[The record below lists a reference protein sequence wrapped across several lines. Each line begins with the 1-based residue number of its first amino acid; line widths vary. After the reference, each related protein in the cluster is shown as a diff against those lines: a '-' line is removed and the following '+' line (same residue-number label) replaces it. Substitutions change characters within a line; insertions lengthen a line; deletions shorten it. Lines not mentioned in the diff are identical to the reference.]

1 MVRSGDYDDLERHV
15 AVCSQ
20 PSKATQLGSAIGRS
34 TCSCLSI
41 LLSSAGRE
49 CRLVVNCARA
59 TLNHSR
65 IADLDE
71 LALRCRDTKAR
82 TYLSEAIASYKAG
95 AMRSAIIATWIA
107 VAFDFIDKLNTL
119 EAQGDKQA
127 AQFAAEFR
135 KIRDAADV
143 AGSLSF
149 ERQILDRACKDLA
162 LISSLEYED
171 LSRLYQ
177 DRHRCAHPS
186 MISDE
191 ELYQPTAEQV
201 RYHMRTAVNAMLS
214 QPPTSGKAALDQLV
228 AQVRGPYFALDE
240 AKALVLL
247 EHGVLRRPRES
258 LVRNFAIVLMK
269 MIADP
274 GIGIAERQRAAAA
287 LGAVRKLHPANS
299 DDAIGEKLVG
309 ILRSVQDENL
319 EVAIAAVAQ
328 INDAVSHM
336 TDDLKTRFSQYID
349 TVPEDQLA
357 AIAGYGLAVSF
368 LKDATIARVCGVSNR
383 NFAASISE
391 ASSLARH
398 SEVRKRAIDIY
409 RSAGSFDQANSMAK
423 LIVMPLTSAF
433 TEEEIKEV
441 ATAGFNNGQICYSHE
456 FTRVLQA
463 LRSNPLVQKEWWDPF
478 LQTLGANSSHPEAF
492 FQAPTEQTDLTDA
505 EPKDE
510 SFL

>member
-1 MVRSGDYDDLERHV
+1 M
-15 AVCSQ
+15 
-20 PSKATQLGSAIGRS
+20 
-34 TCSCLSI
+34 
-41 LLSSAGRE
+41 
-49 CRLVVNCARA
+49 RA
-59 TLNHSR
+59 
-65 IADLDE
+65 
-71 LALRCRDTKAR
+71 
-82 TYLSEAIASYKAG
+82 
-95 AMRSAIIATWIA
+95 AIIATWIA
-107 VAFDFIDKLNTL
+107 VAFDFIDKVNTL

-127 AQFAAEFR
+127 TQFAKEFR

-162 LISSLEYED
+162 LISTSEYED

-214 QPPTSGKAALDQLV
+214 QPPTGGKAALAQLV
-228 AQVRGPYFALDE
+228 AQVQGAYFAVDE

-258 LVRNFAIVLMK
+258 LVRNFTIVLMK

-274 GIGIAERQRAAAA
+274 GIDTAGRQRASAA
-287 LGAVRKLHPANS
+287 LGALRKLHPAISNDAVS
-299 DDAIGEKLVG
+299 DKLVG
-309 ILRSVQDENL
+309 ILRSVPDENL
-319 EVAIAAVAQ
+319 QVAIAAAAE
-328 INDAVSHM
+328 INDAASHL
-336 TDDLKTRFSQYID
+336 TDDLKTRFFQYIN
-349 TVPEDQLA
+349 TVPEDQVA
-357 AIAGYGLAVSF
+357 AIAGYGLRVSL
-368 LKDATIARVCGVSNR
+368 LKNDTISRVCRLSNR

-391 ASSLARH
+391 VNSLAMYA
-398 SEVRKRAIDIY
+398 EVRKRAIEIY

-456 FTRVLQA
+456 FTRVLHA
-463 LRSNPLVQKEWWDPF
+463 LRSNPVVQEQWWDPF
-478 LQTLGANSSHPEAF
+478 LQALGASSSHPDAF
-492 FQAPTEQTDLTDA
+492 FHTPNEQSALSNP
-505 EPKDE
+505 EPEED